1 MSAPERLRH
10 ACDLKVEVLLPDAGA
25 GRRLGEGT
33 LINISLGDGS
43 LSFPGPLLHGVRYE
57 LRLTKPAV
65 VVLSCRVWCTDGASG
80 GLRCYGVRFDLPP
93 EQEAAL
99 WGVLATLAA
108 RGSTNA
114 EETCD
119 GCGVAFAAGVGRFR
133 RGDGTVCL
141 SCHDSEA
148 KGKSSG
154 SRSLP

>member
-1 MSAPERLRH
+1 MSALERPRH

-25 GRRLGEGT
+25 GRHLGEGT

-43 LSFPGPLLHGVRYE
+43 LSFPGPLLHGVRYA
-57 LRLTKPAV
+57 LRLTKPAA
-65 VVLSCRVWCTDGASG
+65 VVLSCRVWCDAGASG

-99 WGVLATLAA
+99 SGVLAMLAA
-108 RGSTNA
+108 RGPANA

-119 GCGVAFAAGVGRFR
+119 GCGSAFAAGVGRFR